1 MAEAGVDLGKIGPF
15 EILEKLG
22 SGSFGTVWKARD
34 SRLDRLVAIKV
45 PVRRSEGRDN
55 EIRIW
60 DVPSG
65 QLRSVLSEMQTGSGL
80 DHAAFSHDSRTLA
93 SGEPTRARIWNVAS
107 GRLLMTFKGLGRS
120 AFGPLFSPDGNTLL
134 IGGSRHPSLPG
145 PIRLLHAPSF
155 AEIEQAEYAGG
166 SGAGLAPE

>member
-1 MAEAGVDLGKIGPF
+1 MPTCARCGATLG
-15 EILEKLG
+15 
-22 SGSFGTVWKARD
+22 
-34 SRLDRLVAIKV
+34 
-45 PVRRSEGRDN
+45 EGRLAGLCPRCMLLDALGDAADPLADIA
-55 EIRIW
+55 EVAA

-93 SGEPTRARIWNVAS
+93 SGEPTRAKIWNVAS

-155 AEIEQAEYAGG
+155 AEIEQAEHAGG
-166 SGAGLAPE
+166 SVAVLAPE